1 VGERQGGAGLG
12 VTRSARTSRQGRS
25 VGPGISAILDDVKR
39 RQMSILVPRPRQ
51 ALDGTQYGGTQPTD
65 ISRINRRSYW
75 SRSCPA
81 ARSSRD
87 ESVTTVAAS
96 DPAACAD
103 RCGVGGLL
111 GGLDSASPAVTD
123 SHVTRSIT
131 TRRVCLASDLLDKLK
146 SYQRDGSPTYRLT
159 SSSTSVS
166 SLMQAAS

>member
-1 VGERQGGAGLG
+1 
-12 VTRSARTSRQGRS
+12 
-25 VGPGISAILDDVKR
+25 
-39 RQMSILVPRPRQ
+39 MSILVPRPRQ

-103 RCGVGGLL
+103 RCGVGSLL
-111 GGLDSASPAVTD
+111 GGLDSASPAVTE

-131 TRRVCLASDLLDKLK
+131 TRRVCLAGDLLDKSK
-146 SYQRDGSPTYRLT
+146 SYQRSGFSALGA
-159 SSSTSVS
+159 
-166 SLMQAAS
+166 LEA

>member
-1 VGERQGGAGLG
+1 
-12 VTRSARTSRQGRS
+12 

-39 RQMSILVPRPRQ
+39 RRMSILVPRPRQ

-75 SRSCPA
+75 SRSRPA

-103 RCGVGGLL
+103 RCGVGLL
-111 GGLDSASPAVTD
+111 GGLDSASHAVTE
-123 SHVTRSIT
+123 SQVTRSIT
-131 TRRVCLASDLLDKLK
+131 TRRVCLAGELLDKSK
-146 SYQRDGSPTYRLT
+146 SYQRWSSPAAEGSP
-159 SSSTSVS
+159 V
-166 SLMQAAS
+166 Q